1 MLLRLIG
8 VGYGNGVVSQIQ
20 AQEPLEELCFQNP
33 GIGQRMS
40 GLDN

>member
-1 MLLRLIG
+1 MLMGLLG
-8 VGYGNGVVSQIQ
+8 GGVVSQIQ
-20 AQEPLEELCFQNP
+20 ALEPLGELCFQDP